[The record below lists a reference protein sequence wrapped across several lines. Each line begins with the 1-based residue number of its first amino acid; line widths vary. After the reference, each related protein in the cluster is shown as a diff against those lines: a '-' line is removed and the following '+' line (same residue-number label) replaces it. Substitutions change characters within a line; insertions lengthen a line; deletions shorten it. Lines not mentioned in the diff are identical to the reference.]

1 MFSIKLQEDQAPHK
15 LPPVIFSI
23 KLQEDQASHKLP
35 PVMFSIKLQED
46 QTSTNNVFYKITG
59 RSNFHQ

>member
-15 LPPVIFSI
+15 LPPIIFSI
-23 KLQEDQASHKLP
+23 KLH
-35 PVMFSIKLQED
+35 ED

-59 RSNFHQ
+59 RSNFT